1 MSYPSQDRELYG
13 KIKMTKAKTSSSKL
27 EEGRWFTANFARA
40 VTYTIIVLMVKLS
53 GGDDLWFPIT
63 TGFIMLLGKD

>member
-1 MSYPSQDRELYG
+1 MP
-13 KIKMTKAKTSSSKL
+13 KFTPSSKL
-27 EEGRWFTANFARA
+27 EERRWFTANFARA

-53 GGDDLWFPIT
+53 GEDDLWVPIT